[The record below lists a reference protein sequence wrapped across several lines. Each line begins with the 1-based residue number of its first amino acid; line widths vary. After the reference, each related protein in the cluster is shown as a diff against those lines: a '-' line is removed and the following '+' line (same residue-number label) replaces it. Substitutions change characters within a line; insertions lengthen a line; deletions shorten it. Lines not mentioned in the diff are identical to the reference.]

1 MCETRTMHDAYPHV
15 SDELKAHA
23 LSLVIGRYY
32 TCAPLIQRMGLE
44 DWLAVLAVFIDYEIQ
59 KIVRRYGEELPS
71 PVVEME
77 RDPSVL
83 ASQLIARWKADR
95 ALQARFPQFA
105 DYVDAVE
112 IMLEGRRPMESQLL
126 P

>member
-1 MCETRTMHDAYPHV
+1 MHDAYPHV

-32 TCAPLIQRMGLE
+32 TCAPLIQRLGLD
-44 DWLAVLAVFIDYEIQ
+44 DWLAVLAVFIDCEIQ

-71 PVVEME
+71 PVVEVEME

-83 ASQLIARWKADR
+83 ASQLIARWKDDR

-105 DYVDAVE
+105 DYADAVE
-112 IMLEGRRPMESQLL
+112 IMLEGRCPMESQIL